1 MMRQIIRGAAV
12 SGAAACLLAV
22 SSFPALAEE
31 EADWSTDVS
40 IDLLVLD
47 DEVSGLNEQPEGEG
61 LEEDTVGAGTV
72 INQCVV
78 EQDAL
83 VLGLAPGDPGGL
95 PLLSLG
101 LNVLNEYYCIGNTV
115 EVHNHAN

>member
-40 IDLLVLD
+40 IDLPVLD
-47 DEVSGLNEQPEGEG
+47 DEVSGSTSSLKAKGWKRTLSGRGPSSA
-61 LEEDTVGAGTV
+61 VR
-72 INQCVV
+72 C

-83 VLGLAPGDPGGL
+83 VLGLAPATPVVFRCC
-95 PLLSLG
+95 P
-101 LNVLNEYYCIGNTV
+101 
-115 EVHNHAN
+115 

>member
-40 IDLLVLD
+40 IDLPVLD

-61 LEEDTVGAGTV
+61 WKRTLSGREPSSTS
-72 INQCVV
+72 
-78 EQDAL
+78 AL
-83 VLGLAPGDPGGL
+83 SNRT
-95 PLLSLG
+95 LS
-101 LNVLNEYYCIGNTV
+101 C
-115 EVHNHAN
+115 